1 MSSATQYKTPSVADL
16 AWAVSSPPL
25 LYPQAEACDWYTA
38 KWFEVLFDDIAGH
51 LAELDR
57 NPGPLEALLAQQ
69 KDLRLGN
76 YFETLWAYALS
87 ISSRY
92 QLLERNLQVIDG
104 ERTVGEFDFIVKD
117 NDTGRCSHWEL
128 AVKFYLGLGD
138 TTAHACWHGPHKKDR
153 LDRKV
158 AHLRD
163 RQTLLSQQ
171 PRARQLLAARGIR
184 IDDCGVILKGRLFY
198 PWKRMSPAH
207 YPESANPSHLRSQW
221 LTLPQFVEAFDRD
234 DRFKPLIGRGWMAKI
249 PTQFDMPVLTGK
261 ALIEHL
267 ECGNYRL
274 PLQVDRLKGPS
285 ELETLFIVDKNWPLE
300 KT

>member
-25 LYPQAEACDWYTA
+25 LYLHNEACDWYKA
-38 KWFEVLFDDIAGH
+38 KWFEVLYDDIADQ

-76 YFETLWAYALS
+76 YFETLWAFALS

-92 QLLERNLQVIDG
+92 ELVERNLQVIDG
-104 ERTVGEFDFIVKD
+104 GRTVGEFDFIVKD
-117 NDTGRCSHWEL
+117 HDTGRVSHWEL

-138 TTAHACWHGPHKKDR
+138 TTAHASWYGPHKKDR
-153 LDRKV
+153 LDLKV

-163 RQTLLSQQ
+163 RQTLLSQH
-171 PRARQLLAARGIR
+171 PHASQLLAARGIQ

-198 PWKRMSPAH
+198 PWKQTSPSH
-207 YPESANPSHLRSQW
+207 YPQSANPSHLHSQW
-221 LTLPQFVEAFDRD
+221 LTLPQFMEAFDQEE
-234 DRFKPLIGRGWMAKI
+234 RFKPLIGRGWMAKI
-249 PTQFDMPVLTGK
+249 PTQLDMPVLTGK
-261 ALIEHL
+261 ALLEHL
-267 ECGNYRL
+267 ECGNFRL
-274 PLQVDRLKGPS
+274 PLQVDRLKGAS